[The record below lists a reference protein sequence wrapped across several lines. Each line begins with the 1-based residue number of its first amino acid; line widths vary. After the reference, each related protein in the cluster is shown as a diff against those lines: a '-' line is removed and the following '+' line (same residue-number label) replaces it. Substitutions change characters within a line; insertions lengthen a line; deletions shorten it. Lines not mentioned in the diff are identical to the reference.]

1 VKKDYYAI
9 LGVPRN
15 ATQEEIKK
23 AYRRL
28 ALKYH
33 PDRNPG
39 DREAEER
46 FKEISEAY
54 EVLSDPE
61 KRAIY
66 DSQGMAGLHRTG
78 FRGFEDV
85 EDIFSAFSD
94 LFEEFFGFGLRGGPG
109 RRPRPGADL
118 SYELTLT
125 LEEVYFGKEDEV
137 TLEKYER
144 CETCGGSGVAPGAQ
158 PRYCP
163 VCKGRGHIVHSE
175 GFFRVST
182 TCPNCRG
189 VGTYVSD
196 PCPRCRGE
204 GRVWRRKRL
213 KVKIPPGVDEG
224 SVVRVPGEG
233 EAGLYG
239 GPAGDLYLRIR
250 TKPHDYFR
258 REGKN
263 LHLDLIIGVVDAIL
277 GAETEVRHLSGEKI
291 RIEIPRGSQPGDRLL
306 IKGKGLPDPRGGEPG
321 DLIVHLE
328 VRLPGRVNR
337 EQEELLRRFAELE
350 KSRGP
355 EVKGRRKKSFWERL
369 FRETEK

>member
-1 VKKDYYAI
+1 MRSKDYYAI

-15 ATQEEIKK
+15 ATQEEIKR

-39 DREAEER
+39 DREAEEK

-66 DSQGMAGLHRTG
+66 DAQGHAGLHQTG

-85 EDIFSAFSD
+85 EDIFSAFSN
-94 LFEEFFGFGLRGGPG
+94 LFEEFFGFGFRERTG
-109 RRPRPGADL
+109 RKPRPGADL
-118 SYELTLT
+118 SYELSLT
-125 LEEVYFGKEDEV
+125 LEEVYHGKEAEI

-144 CETCGGSGVAPGAQ
+144 CEECGGSGLARGAQ
-158 PRYCP
+158 TRYCP

-175 GFFRVST
+175 GFFRIST
-182 TCPNCRG
+182 TCPHCQG
-189 VGTYVSD
+189 MGTYISD

-204 GRVWRRKRL
+204 GRVWGRKRL
-213 KVKIPPGVDEG
+213 RIRIPPGVEEG
-224 SVVRVPGEG
+224 SVIRISGEG

-239 GPAGDLYLRIR
+239 GPAGDLYIKIR
-250 TKPHDYFR
+250 TKPHEYFR

-263 LHLDLIIGVVDAIL
+263 LHLSLIIGVVDAIL
-277 GAETEVRHLSGEKI
+277 GAETQVKHLSGEKI
-291 RIEIPRGSQPGDRLL
+291 PIRIPRGSQPGDRLL
-306 IKGKGLPDPRGGEPG
+306 IKGKGLPDPQGGEPG

-328 VRLPGRVNR
+328 VKLPSRITR
-337 EQEELLRRFAELE
+337 EQEDLLRRFAELE
-350 KSRGP
+350 KEEGP
-355 EVKGRRKKSFWERL
+355 RVKGKKKKTFWNRL
-369 FRETEK
+369 FKE